1 MKQFTRSALAPYAT
15 YLIAL
20 IAFAMRLFHLGQP
33 KGFIFDELYYVNG
46 AQDYL
51 KYGVEVD
58 GLKPEFIVHPPVGK
72 WVIALGIK
80 LFGDHEFGWRIAS
93 AFFGSLL
100 ILLVGLIAKELFKSN
115 LWAAVASGLIALD
128 GLALVH
134 SRTALLDLFLTF
146 FIALALWAWL
156 KNWHWLA
163 GIAFGLAAA
172 TKWSGS
178 YFLVL
183 FALITFYRICTN
195 NSGRQLFRPT
205 LKFGLQYGF
214 LPIMTYLISWIGWF
228 RSDRGWDRNWS
239 PSALKSLW
247 HYHAEML
254 NFHTGLVT
262 KHSYQANPW
271 SWLVQGRPTSF
282 FYGSPKGCG
291 ADSCSQEVLAL
302 GTPFLWWFGTIALFF
317 VLGIL
322 IRNFIFKKS
331 DFAAIFIWSGL
342 VAGYLPWFL
351 FQKRTVF
358 SFYAI
363 VFEPF
368 LIFALVYCAKYLM
381 ESKVRREISQ
391 TIIAIALL
399 IIALNFIYFY
409 PIFTGEVI
417 TYDAWYARMWLPSWI

>member
-183 FALITFYRICTN
+183 FALIIFYRICTN

-205 LKFGLQYGF
+205 LKFGLQYGL

-271 SWLVQGRPTSF
+271 SWLIQGRPTSF

-291 ADSCSQEVLAL
+291 ADICSQEVLAL

-331 DFAAIFIWSGL
+331 DFVAIFIWSGL

>member
-1 MKQFTRSALAPYAT
+1 MKQLVRSSVAPYGI

-20 IAFAMRLFHLGQP
+20 IAFAMRLFRLDQP

-46 AQDYL
+46 AQDFL
-51 KYGVEVD
+51 KYGVEID

-72 WVIALGIK
+72 WAIALGIK

-93 AFFGSLL
+93 AIVGSLL
-100 ILLVGLIAKELFKSN
+100 ILIVGLIAKELFKSN
-115 LWAAVASGLIALD
+115 SWAALASGLIALD

-163 GIAFGLAAA
+163 GLAFGLAAA
-172 TKWSGS
+172 TKWSGL
-178 YFLVL
+178 YFLIL
-183 FALITFYRICTN
+183 FALITFYRICAN
-195 NSGRQLFRPT
+195 GSGRNLIKPIAK
-205 LKFGLQYGF
+205 LPIQYGL
-214 LPIMTYLISWIGWF
+214 LPIATYLVSWVGWF

-239 PSALKSLW
+239 TNSLKSLW

-254 NFHTGLVT
+254 NFHTGLVE

-271 SWLVQGRPTSF
+271 SWLIQGRPTSF
-282 FYGSPKGCG
+282 FYQTPKGCG
-291 ADSCSQEVLAL
+291 STSCSQEVLAI
-302 GTPFLWWFGTIALFF
+302 GTPLLWWFGTIALFF
-317 VLGIL
+317 TLGIL
-322 IRNFIFKKS
+322 IRNFLNKQN
-331 DFAAIFIWSGL
+331 DFAPIFIWAGIA
-342 VAGYLPWFL
+342 AGYLPWFL

-368 LIFALVYCAKYLM
+368 LIFALVYAAKYLY
-381 ESKVRREISQ
+381 ESRVKRDISQ
-391 TIIAIALL
+391 ALIALVVVL
-399 IIALNFIYFY
+399 IALNFIYFY
-409 PIFTGEVI
+409 PIFTGEII
-417 TYDAWYARMWLPSWI
+417 TYDSWYARMWLPSWI

>member
-115 LWAAVASGLIALD
+115 IWAALASGLIALD

-205 LKFGLQYGF
+205 LKFGLQYGL

-271 SWLVQGRPTSF
+271 SWLIQGRPTSF

-291 ADSCSQEVLAL
+291 ADICSQEVLAL

-331 DFAAIFIWSGL
+331 DFVAIFIWSGL

>member
-1 MKQFTRSALAPYAT
+1 MKQLVRSAVAQSAS

-20 IAFAMRLFHLGQP
+20 IAFGMRIFHLGQP
-33 KGFIFDELYYVNG
+33 KGFVFDELYYVNG

-58 GLKPEFIVHPPVGK
+58 GLKPEFVVHPPVGK
-72 WVIALGIK
+72 WAIALGIK
-80 LFGDHEFGWRIAS
+80 LFGNHEFGWRIAS

-100 ILLVGLIAKELFKSN
+100 VLQVGLIAKELFKSSAWGA
-115 LWAAVASGLIALD
+115 LASGLVAVD

-134 SRTALLDLFLTF
+134 SRTALLDLFLSF

-163 GIAFGLAAA
+163 GFAFGLAIA
-172 TKWSGS
+172 TKWSGL
-178 YFLVL
+178 YFLII
-183 FALITFYRICTN
+183 FALITFYRISTH
-195 NSGRQLFRPT
+195 NSGRALFWKIG
-205 LKFGLQYGF
+205 KFKLQYGL
-214 LPIMTYLISWIGWF
+214 LPLTTYLVSWIGWF

-239 PSALKSLW
+239 PNVFKSLW

-254 NFHTGLVT
+254 NFHTGLVE

-282 FYGSPKGCG
+282 YYGTPKGCG
-291 ADSCSQEVLAL
+291 SNSCSQEVIAL
-302 GTPFLWWFGTIALFF
+302 GTPLLWWFGTIALFI

-322 IRNFIFKKS
+322 IRNFLNKQV
-331 DFAAIFIWSGL
+331 DFVPIFIWAGL
-342 VAGYLPWFL
+342 AAGYLPWFL

-381 ESKVRREISQ
+381 ESRVRREISQ
-391 TIIAIALL
+391 VLITIVILL
-399 IIALNFIYFY
+399 IVLNFIYFY
-409 PIFTGEVI
+409 PLFTGEVI

>member
-1 MKQFTRSALAPYAT
+1 MRQFTRSALAPYAI
-15 YLIAL
+15 YLISL

-72 WVIALGIK
+72 WAIAFGIK

-115 LWAAVASGLIALD
+115 LWAALASGLIALD

-146 FIALALWAWL
+146 FVAFALWAWL
-156 KNWHWLA
+156 KNWYWLA

-172 TKWSGS
+172 TKWSGA
-178 YFLVL
+178 YFLIL
-183 FALITFYRICTN
+183 FALITFYRISTQ
-195 NSGRQLFRPT
+195 NSGRQLFKPI
-205 LKFGLQYGF
+205 LKFAGQFGL

-228 RSDRGWDRNWS
+228 RSDRGWDRDWS
-239 PSALKSLW
+239 PSALKSFW

-282 FYGSPKGCG
+282 YYGSPKGCG
-291 ADSCSQEVLAL
+291 ADSCSQEVFAL

-322 IRNFIFKKS
+322 IRNFLFKKN
-331 DFAAIFIWSGL
+331 DFAAIFIWAGL

-368 LIFALVYCAKYLM
+368 LIFALVYSAKYLM

-391 TIIAIALL
+391 TIITIALL
-399 IIALNFIYFY
+399 VIALNFIYFY

>member
-1 MKQFTRSALAPYAT
+1 MKQLVRSSVAPYGI

-20 IAFAMRLFHLGQP
+20 IAFAMRLFRLDQP

-46 AQDYL
+46 AQDFL

-72 WVIALGIK
+72 WAIALGIK

-93 AFFGSLL
+93 AFVGSLL
-100 ILLVGLIAKELFKSN
+100 ILIVGLIAKELFKSKS
-115 LWAAVASGLIALD
+115 WAALASGLIALD

-163 GIAFGLAAA
+163 GLVFGLAAA
-172 TKWSGS
+172 TKWSGL
-178 YFLVL
+178 YFLIL
-183 FALITFYRICTN
+183 FALITFYRICAN
-195 NSGRQLFRPT
+195 GSGRNLIKPIAK
-205 LKFGLQYGF
+205 LPIQYGL
-214 LPIMTYLISWIGWF
+214 LPIATYLVSWVGWF

-239 PSALKSLW
+239 TNSLKSLW

-254 NFHTGLVT
+254 NFHTGLVE

-271 SWLVQGRPTSF
+271 SWLIQGRPTSF
-282 FYGSPKGCG
+282 FYQTPKGCG
-291 ADSCSQEVLAL
+291 STSCSQEVLAI
-302 GTPFLWWFGTIALFF
+302 GTPLLWWFGTIALFF
-317 VLGIL
+317 TLGIL
-322 IRNFIFKKS
+322 IRNFLNKQN
-331 DFAAIFIWSGL
+331 DFAPIFIWAGIA
-342 VAGYLPWFL
+342 AGYLPWFL

-368 LIFALVYCAKYLM
+368 LIFALVYAAKYLY
-381 ESKVRREISQ
+381 ESRVKRDILQ
-391 TIIAIALL
+391 ALIALVVVL
-399 IIALNFIYFY
+399 IALNFIYFY
-409 PIFTGEVI
+409 PIFTGEII
-417 TYDAWYARMWLPSWI
+417 TYDSWYARMWLPSWI

>member
-1 MKQFTRSALAPYAT
+1 MRQLVRSAVASYAT
-15 YLIAL
+15 YLITL
-20 IAFAMRLFHLGQP
+20 IAFGMRLFHLGQP
-33 KGFIFDELYYVNG
+33 KGLVFDELYYVNG

-72 WVIALGIK
+72 WAIALGIK

-93 AFFGSLL
+93 AFFGSIL
-100 ILLVGLIAKELFKSN
+100 ILLVGLIAKELFNSKGWGA
-115 LWAAVASGLIALD
+115 LASGLMTLD

-146 FIALALWAWL
+146 FVALALWFWL
-156 KNWHWLA
+156 KNRLWLA

-172 TKWSGS
+172 TKWSGL
-178 YFLVL
+178 YFLIL
-183 FALITFYRICTN
+183 FALITFYRISTD
-195 NSGRQLFRPT
+195 NSGRQLFKAL
-205 LKFGLQYGF
+205 LKFPLQF
-214 LPIMTYLISWIGWF
+214 ALLPVATYLLSWIGWF
-228 RSDRGWDRNWS
+228 RSSRGWDRNWS
-239 PSALKSLW
+239 PSVWKSLW

-254 NFHTGLVT
+254 NFHTGLVE

-291 ADSCSQEVLAL
+291 SNSCSQEVLAL
-302 GTPFLWWFGTIALFF
+302 GTPLIWWFGTIGLFF

-322 IRNFIFKKS
+322 IRNFLRKR
-331 DFAAIFIWSGL
+331 DEFAPTFIWAGL
-342 VAGYLPWFL
+342 VAGYFPWFA

-381 ESKVRREISQ
+381 ESKVKREVAQ
-391 TIIAIALL
+391 GL
-399 IIALNFIYFY
+399 ITLTVILIALNFIYFY
-409 PIFTGEVI
+409 PLFTGEII

>member
-1 MKQFTRSALAPYAT
+1 MRQFTRSALAPYAI

-20 IAFAMRLFHLGQP
+20 IAFAMRLFRLGQP

-51 KYGVEVD
+51 KYGVEID

-72 WVIALGIK
+72 WTIALGIK

-115 LWAAVASGLIALD
+115 LWAALASGLIALD

-156 KNWHWLA
+156 KNWYWLA

-172 TKWSGS
+172 TKWSGL

-183 FALITFYRICTN
+183 FALITFYRISTQ
-195 NSGRQLFRPT
+195 NSGRQLFKPI
-205 LKFGLQYGF
+205 LKFVGQFGL

-228 RSDRGWDRNWS
+228 RSDRGWDRDWS
-239 PSALKSLW
+239 PSALKSFW

-262 KHSYQANPW
+262 KHSYQSNPW

-282 FYGSPKGCG
+282 YYGSPKGCG
-291 ADSCSQEVLAL
+291 TDSCSQEVLAL
-302 GTPFLWWFGTIALFF
+302 GTPLLWWFGTIALFF
-317 VLGIL
+317 VLGII
-322 IRNFIFKKS
+322 IRNFLFKKS

-342 VAGYLPWFL
+342 LAGYLPWFL

-368 LIFALVYCAKYLM
+368 LIFALVYSAKYLM

-391 TIIAIALL
+391 AIITIALL
-399 IIALNFIYFY
+399 VIALNFIYFY

>member
-1 MKQFTRSALAPYAT
+1 MKQFTRSAIAPYAI

-20 IAFAMRLFHLGQP
+20 IAFAMRLFRLGQP

-72 WVIALGIK
+72 WAIAFGIK

-115 LWAAVASGLIALD
+115 LWAALASGLIALD

-156 KNWHWLA
+156 KNWFWLA

-172 TKWSGS
+172 TKWSGL

-183 FALITFYRICTN
+183 FALITFYRISTQ
-195 NSGRQLFRPT
+195 NSGRQLFKPI
-205 LKFGLQYGF
+205 LKFVGQFGLM
-214 LPIMTYLISWIGWF
+214 PIMTYLISWIGWF
-228 RSDRGWDRNWS
+228 RSDRGWDRDWS
-239 PSALKSLW
+239 PSVLKSFW

-271 SWLVQGRPTSF
+271 SWLIQGRPTSF
-282 FYGSPKGCG
+282 YYGSPKGCG

-302 GTPFLWWFGTIALFF
+302 GTPLLWWFGTIALFF
-317 VLGIL
+317 VLGII
-322 IRNFIFKKS
+322 IRNFLFKKS

-342 VAGYLPWFL
+342 IAGYLPWFL

-391 TIIAIALL
+391 TIITIALL
-399 IIALNFIYFY
+399 AIALNFIYFY

>member
-1 MKQFTRSALAPYAT
+1 MKQLVRSSVAPYGI

-20 IAFAMRLFHLGQP
+20 IAFAMRLFRLDQP
-33 KGFIFDELYYVNG
+33 KGFVFDELYYVNG
-46 AQDYL
+46 AEDFL

-72 WVIALGIK
+72 WAIALGIE

-93 AFFGSLL
+93 AFVGSLL
-100 ILLVGLIAKELFKSN
+100 ILIVGLIAKELFKSN
-115 LWAAVASGLIALD
+115 SWAALASGLIALD

-146 FIALALWAWL
+146 FIAVALWAWL

-163 GIAFGLAAA
+163 GLAFGLAAA
-172 TKWSGS
+172 TKWSGL
-178 YFLVL
+178 YFLIL
-183 FALITFYRICTN
+183 FALITFYRICAN
-195 NSGRQLFRPT
+195 GSGRKLIKPL
-205 LKFGLQYGF
+205 LKLPIQYGI
-214 LPIMTYLISWIGWF
+214 LPIATYLISWVGWF

-239 PSALKSLW
+239 TNSIKSLW

-254 NFHTGLVT
+254 SFHTGLVE

-271 SWLVQGRPTSF
+271 SWLIQGRPTSF
-282 FYGSPKGCG
+282 FYQTPKGCG
-291 ADSCSQEVLAL
+291 STSCSQEVLAI
-302 GTPFLWWFGTIALFF
+302 GTPLLWWFGTIAIFF
-317 VLGIL
+317 TLGIL
-322 IRNFIFKKS
+322 IRNFLQKR
-331 DFAAIFIWSGL
+331 DEFAPIFIWAGIA
-342 VAGYLPWFL
+342 AGYLPWFL

-368 LIFALVYCAKYLM
+368 LIFALVYAAKYLY
-381 ESKVRREISQ
+381 ESRVKRDISQ
-391 TIIAIALL
+391 ALIVL
-399 IIALNFIYFY
+399 TVVLIALNFIYFY
-409 PIFTGEVI
+409 PIFTGEII

>member
-1 MKQFTRSALAPYAT
+1 MKQLVRSSVAPYAI

-20 IAFAMRLFHLGQP
+20 IAFAMRLFRLDQP

-46 AQDYL
+46 AQDFL

-58 GLKPEFIVHPPVGK
+58 GLKPEFVVHPPVGK
-72 WVIALGIK
+72 WAIALGIK

-93 AFFGSLL
+93 AFVGSLL
-100 ILLVGLIAKELFKSN
+100 ILIVGLIAKELFKSN
-115 LWAAVASGLIALD
+115 SWAALASGFIALD

-156 KNWHWLA
+156 RNWHWFA
-163 GIAFGLAAA
+163 GLAFGLAAA
-172 TKWSGS
+172 TKWSGL
-178 YFLVL
+178 YFLIL
-183 FALITFYRICTN
+183 FALITFYRICAN
-195 NSGRQLFRPT
+195 GSGRKLIKP
-205 LKFGLQYGF
+205 LIKLPIQYGI
-214 LPIMTYLISWIGWF
+214 LPIATYLISWVGWL

-239 PSALKSLW
+239 TSSLKSLW

-254 NFHTGLVT
+254 SFHTGLVE

-271 SWLVQGRPTSF
+271 SWLIQGRPTSF
-282 FYGSPKGCG
+282 FYQTPKGCG
-291 ADSCSQEVLAL
+291 STSCSQEVLAI
-302 GTPFLWWFGTIALFF
+302 GTPLLWWFGTIAIFF
-317 VLGIL
+317 TLGIL
-322 IRNFIFKKS
+322 IRNFLQKR
-331 DFAAIFIWSGL
+331 DEFAPIFIWAGIA
-342 VAGYLPWFL
+342 AGYLPWFL

-368 LIFALVYCAKYLM
+368 LIFALVYAAKYLY
-381 ESKVRREISQ
+381 ESRVKRDISQ
-391 TIIAIALL
+391 ALIVL
-399 IIALNFIYFY
+399 AVVLIALNFIYFY
-409 PIFTGEVI
+409 PIFTGEII

>member
-1 MKQFTRSALAPYAT
+1 MKQFARSALAPYAI

-20 IAFAMRLFHLGQP
+20 IAFGMRLFHLGQP

-72 WVIALGIK
+72 WAIALGIK
-80 LFGDHEFGWRIAS
+80 LFGDQEFGWRIAS

-100 ILLVGLIAKELFKSN
+100 ILIVGLIAKELFKSDS
-115 LWAAVASGLIALD
+115 WAALASGLIALD

-146 FIALALWAWL
+146 FVALALWAWL

-163 GIAFGLAAA
+163 GLAFGLAAA
-172 TKWSGS
+172 TKWSGL

-183 FALITFYRICTN
+183 FALITFYRISNN
-195 NSGRQLFRPT
+195 NSGRGLLKPL
-205 LKFGLQYGF
+205 LKFPVQYGL
-214 LPIMTYLISWIGWF
+214 LPITTYLVSWIGWF
-228 RSDRGWDRNWS
+228 RSDLGWDRNWS

-254 NFHTGLVT
+254 GFHTGLT
-262 KHSYQANPW
+262 EKHPYEANPW
-271 SWLVQGRPTSF
+271 SWLFMGRPTSF
-282 FYGSPKGCG
+282 FYESPKGCG
-291 ADSCSQEVLAL
+291 TSSCSQEVIAL
-302 GTPFLWWFGTIALFF
+302 GTPLLWWFGI
-317 VLGIL
+317 
-322 IRNFIFKKS
+322 
-331 DFAAIFIWSGL
+331 AAISFIIGL
-342 VAGYLPWFL
+342 WVRSFFTRHFDPAVTIIITGLAAGYLPWFF

-358 SFYAI
+358 SFYAV

-368 LIFALVYCAKYLM
+368 IILALIYCFAKLLEDPLTYKARKTALIALHV
-381 ESKVRREISQ
+381 
-391 TIIAIALL
+391 AIALCFL
-399 IIALNFIYFY
+399 YFF
-409 PIFTGEVI
+409 PVFVATIT
-417 TYDAWYARMWLPSWI
+417 TYDDWHARMWFNSWI

>member
-1 MKQFTRSALAPYAT
+1 MKQLVRSAVAQSAS

-20 IAFAMRLFHLGQP
+20 IAFGMRIFHLGQP
-33 KGFIFDELYYVNG
+33 KGFVFDELYYVNG

-58 GLKPEFIVHPPVGK
+58 GLKPEFVVHPPVGK
-72 WVIALGIK
+72 WAIALGIK
-80 LFGDHEFGWRIAS
+80 LFGNHEFGWRIAS

-100 ILLVGLIAKELFKSN
+100 VLLVGLIAKELFKSSAWGA
-115 LWAAVASGLIALD
+115 LASGLVAVD

-134 SRTALLDLFLTF
+134 SRTALLDLFLSF

-163 GIAFGLAAA
+163 GFAFGLAIA
-172 TKWSGS
+172 TKWSGL
-178 YFLVL
+178 YFLII
-183 FALITFYRICTN
+183 FALITFYRISTH
-195 NSGRQLFRPT
+195 NSGRALFWKIG
-205 LKFGLQYGF
+205 KFKLQYGL
-214 LPIMTYLISWIGWF
+214 LPLTTYLVSWIGWF

-239 PSALKSLW
+239 PNVFKSLW

-254 NFHTGLVT
+254 NFHTGLVE

-282 FYGSPKGCG
+282 YYGTPKGCG
-291 ADSCSQEVLAL
+291 SNSCSQEVIAL
-302 GTPFLWWFGTIALFF
+302 GTPLLWWFGTIALFI

-322 IRNFIFKKS
+322 IRNFLSKQV
-331 DFAAIFIWSGL
+331 DFVPIFIWAGL
-342 VAGYLPWFL
+342 AAGYLPWFL

-381 ESKVRREISQ
+381 ESRVRREISQ
-391 TIIAIALL
+391 VLITIVILL
-399 IIALNFIYFY
+399 IVLNFIYFY
-409 PIFTGEVI
+409 PLFTGEVI

>member
-1 MKQFTRSALAPYAT
+1 MKQLVRSAVAQSAS

-20 IAFAMRLFHLGQP
+20 IAFGMRIFHLGQP
-33 KGFIFDELYYVNG
+33 KGFVFDELYYVNG

-58 GLKPEFIVHPPVGK
+58 GLKPEFVVHPPVGK
-72 WVIALGIK
+72 WAIALGIK
-80 LFGDHEFGWRIAS
+80 LFGNHEFGWRIAS

-100 ILLVGLIAKELFKSN
+100 VLLVGLIAKELFKSSAWGA
-115 LWAAVASGLIALD
+115 LASGLVAVD

-134 SRTALLDLFLTF
+134 SRTALLDLFLSF

-163 GIAFGLAAA
+163 GFAFGLAIA
-172 TKWSGS
+172 TKWSGL
-178 YFLVL
+178 YFLII
-183 FALITFYRICTN
+183 FAPITFYRISTH
-195 NSGRQLFRPT
+195 NSGRALFWKIG
-205 LKFGLQYGF
+205 KFKLQYGL
-214 LPIMTYLISWIGWF
+214 LPLTTYLVSWIGWF

-239 PSALKSLW
+239 PNVFKSLW

-254 NFHTGLVT
+254 NFHTGLVE

-282 FYGSPKGCG
+282 YYGTPKGCG
-291 ADSCSQEVLAL
+291 SNSCSQEVIAL
-302 GTPFLWWFGTIALFF
+302 GTPLLWWFGTIALFI

-322 IRNFIFKKS
+322 IRNFLSKQI
-331 DFAAIFIWSGL
+331 DFVPIFIWAGL
-342 VAGYLPWFL
+342 AAGYLPWFL

-381 ESKVRREISQ
+381 ESRVRREISQ
-391 TIIAIALL
+391 VLITIVILL
-399 IIALNFIYFY
+399 IVLNFIYFY
-409 PIFTGEVI
+409 PLFTGEVI

>member
-1 MKQFTRSALAPYAT
+1 MKQLLRSAVAPYAI

-20 IAFAMRLFHLGQP
+20 LAFGMRLFHLSQP
-33 KGFIFDELYYVNG
+33 KGFVFDELYYVNG
-46 AQDYL
+46 AQDFL
-51 KYGVEVD
+51 KFGVEVD

-72 WVIALGIK
+72 WAIALGIK

-100 ILLVGLIAKELFKSN
+100 VLLVGLIAKELFKSN
-115 LWAAVASGLIALD
+115 HWAALASSLTTLD
-128 GLALVH
+128 GLVLVH

-163 GIAFGLAAA
+163 GLAFGLAIA
-172 TKWSGS
+172 TKWSGL
-178 YFLVL
+178 YFLLL
-183 FALITFYRICTN
+183 FALITFYRISAQ
-195 NSGRQLFRPT
+195 NSGWQLIKP
-205 LKFGLQYGF
+205 LIKFPFQYGL
-214 LPIMTYLISWIGWF
+214 LPAITYLFSWIGWF

-239 PSALKSLW
+239 PSALKSFW

-254 NFHTGLVT
+254 NFHTGLVE

-271 SWLVQGRPTSF
+271 SWLIQGRPTSF
-282 FYGSPKGCG
+282 FYGTPKGCG

-302 GTPFLWWFGTIALFF
+302 GTPLLWWFGAIALFF

-322 IRNFIFKKS
+322 IRNFLTKRN
-331 DFAAIFIWSGL
+331 DFLPIFIWSGL

-368 LIFALVYCAKYLM
+368 LIFALVYCAKNLM
-381 ESKVRREISQ
+381 ESRVRRDLSQ
-391 TIIAIALL
+391 LL
-399 IIALNFIYFY
+399 ITIFVIAIALNFIYFY

-417 TYDAWYARMWLPSWI
+417 TYDAWYSRMWLPSWI

>member
-1 MKQFTRSALAPYAT
+1 MKQFTRSALAPYAI

-20 IAFAMRLFHLGQP
+20 IALAMRVFRLGQP

-51 KYGVEVD
+51 KYGVEID

-72 WVIALGIK
+72 WAIALGIK

-115 LWAAVASGLIALD
+115 LWAALASGLIALD

-156 KNWHWLA
+156 KNWYWLA

-172 TKWSGS
+172 TKWSGL

-183 FALITFYRICTN
+183 FALITFYRISTQ
-195 NSGRQLFRPT
+195 NSGRQLFKPI
-205 LKFGLQYGF
+205 LKFVGQFGL

-228 RSDRGWDRNWS
+228 RSDRGWDRDWS
-239 PSALKSLW
+239 PNALKSFW

-271 SWLVQGRPTSF
+271 SWLIQGRPTSF

-302 GTPFLWWFGTIALFF
+302 GTPLLWWFGTIALFF
-317 VLGIL
+317 VLGII
-322 IRNFIFKKS
+322 IRNFLFKKS

-342 VAGYLPWFL
+342 IAGYLPWFL

-391 TIIAIALL
+391 TIITIALL
-399 IIALNFIYFY
+399 AIALNFIYFY
-409 PIFTGEVI
+409 PIFAGEVI

>member
-1 MKQFTRSALAPYAT
+1 MKQLVRSAVAQSAS

-20 IAFAMRLFHLGQP
+20 IAFGMRIFHLGQP
-33 KGFIFDELYYVNG
+33 KGFVFDELYYVNG

-58 GLKPEFIVHPPVGK
+58 GLKPEFVVHPPVGK
-72 WVIALGIK
+72 WAIALGIK
-80 LFGDHEFGWRIAS
+80 LFGNHEFGWRIAS

-100 ILLVGLIAKELFKSN
+100 VLQVGLIAKELFKSSAWGA
-115 LWAAVASGLIALD
+115 LASGLVAVD

-134 SRTALLDLFLTF
+134 SRTALLDLFLSF

-163 GIAFGLAAA
+163 GFAFGLAIA
-172 TKWSGS
+172 TKWSGL
-178 YFLVL
+178 YFLII
-183 FALITFYRICTN
+183 FALITFYRISTH
-195 NSGRQLFRPT
+195 NSGRALFWKIG
-205 LKFGLQYGF
+205 KFKLQYGL
-214 LPIMTYLISWIGWF
+214 LPLTTYLVSWIGWF

-239 PSALKSLW
+239 PNVFKSLW

-254 NFHTGLVT
+254 NFHTGLVE

-282 FYGSPKGCG
+282 YYGTPKGCG
-291 ADSCSQEVLAL
+291 SNSCSQEVIAL
-302 GTPFLWWFGTIALFF
+302 GTPLLWWFGTIALFI

-322 IRNFIFKKS
+322 IRNFLSKQV
-331 DFAAIFIWSGL
+331 DFVPIFIWAGL
-342 VAGYLPWFL
+342 AAGYLPWFL

-381 ESKVRREISQ
+381 ESRVRREISQ
-391 TIIAIALL
+391 VLITIVILL
-399 IIALNFIYFY
+399 IVLNFIYFY
-409 PIFTGEVI
+409 PLFTGEVI

>member
-1 MKQFTRSALAPYAT
+1 MKQLVRSSVAPYGI

-20 IAFAMRLFHLGQP
+20 IAFAMRLFRLDQP

-46 AQDYL
+46 AQDFL

-72 WVIALGIK
+72 WAIALGIK

-93 AFFGSLL
+93 AFVGSLL
-100 ILLVGLIAKELFKSN
+100 ILIVGLIAKELFRSN
-115 LWAAVASGLIALD
+115 SWAALASGLIALD

-163 GIAFGLAAA
+163 GLAFGLAAA
-172 TKWSGS
+172 TKWSGL
-178 YFLVL
+178 YFLIL
-183 FALITFYRICTN
+183 FALITFYRICAN
-195 NSGRQLFRPT
+195 GSGRKLIKPIAK
-205 LKFGLQYGF
+205 LPVQYGV
-214 LPIMTYLISWIGWF
+214 LPIATYLISWVGWF

-239 PSALKSLW
+239 TSSLKSLW
-247 HYHAEML
+247 HYHSEML
-254 NFHTGLVT
+254 NFHTGLVE

-271 SWLVQGRPTSF
+271 SWLIQGRPTSF
-282 FYGSPKGCG
+282 FYQTPKGCG
-291 ADSCSQEVLAL
+291 STSCSQEVLAI
-302 GTPFLWWFGTIALFF
+302 GTPLLWWFGTIALFF
-317 VLGIL
+317 TLGIL
-322 IRNFIFKKS
+322 LRNFLQKRK
-331 DFAAIFIWSGL
+331 DFAPIFIWAGIA
-342 VAGYLPWFL
+342 AGYLPWFL

-368 LIFALVYCAKYLM
+368 LIFALVYSAKYLY
-381 ESKVRREISQ
+381 ESRVKRENSQ
-391 TIIAIALL
+391 ALIALVL
-399 IIALNFIYFY
+399 VLIALNFIYFY
-409 PIFTGEVI
+409 PIFTGEII
-417 TYDAWYARMWLPSWI
+417 TYDSWYARMWLPSWI

>member
-1 MKQFTRSALAPYAT
+1 
-15 YLIAL
+15 
-20 IAFAMRLFHLGQP
+20 
-33 KGFIFDELYYVNG
+33 
-46 AQDYL
+46 
-51 KYGVEVD
+51 
-58 GLKPEFIVHPPVGK
+58 
-72 WVIALGIK
+72 
-80 LFGDHEFGWRIAS
+80 
-93 AFFGSLL
+93 
-100 ILLVGLIAKELFKSN
+100 
-115 LWAAVASGLIALD
+115 
-128 GLALVH
+128 LALVH

-156 KNWHWLA
+156 KNWYWLA

-172 TKWSGS
+172 TKWSGL

-183 FALITFYRICTN
+183 FALITFYRISTQ
-195 NSGRQLFRPT
+195 NSGRQLFKPI
-205 LKFGLQYGF
+205 LKFVGQFGL

-228 RSDRGWDRNWS
+228 RSDRGWDRDWS
-239 PSALKSLW
+239 PSALKSFW

-262 KHSYQANPW
+262 KHSYQSNPW

-282 FYGSPKGCG
+282 YYGSPKGCG
-291 ADSCSQEVLAL
+291 TDSCSQEVLAL
-302 GTPFLWWFGTIALFF
+302 GTPLLWWFGTIALFF
-317 VLGIL
+317 VLGII
-322 IRNFIFKKS
+322 IRNFLFKKS

-342 VAGYLPWFL
+342 LAGYLPWFL

-368 LIFALVYCAKYLM
+368 LIFALVYSAKYLM

-391 TIIAIALL
+391 AIITIALL
-399 IIALNFIYFY
+399 VIALNFIYFY

>member
-1 MKQFTRSALAPYAT
+1 MKQLVRSSVAPYGI

-20 IAFAMRLFHLGQP
+20 IAFAMRLFRLDQP

-46 AQDYL
+46 AQDFL

-72 WVIALGIK
+72 WAIALGIK

-93 AFFGSLL
+93 AFVGSLL
-100 ILLVGLIAKELFKSN
+100 ILIVGLIAKELFKSDS
-115 LWAAVASGLIALD
+115 WAALASGLIALD

-163 GIAFGLAAA
+163 GLAFGLAAA
-172 TKWSGS
+172 TKWSGL
-178 YFLVL
+178 YFLIL
-183 FALITFYRICTN
+183 FALITFYRICAN
-195 NSGRQLFRPT
+195 GSGRKLIKPIT
-205 LKFGLQYGF
+205 KLPIQYGV
-214 LPIMTYLISWIGWF
+214 LPIATYLISWVGWF

-239 PSALKSLW
+239 TSSLKSFW
-247 HYHAEML
+247 HYHSEML
-254 NFHTGLVT
+254 NFHTGLVE

-271 SWLVQGRPTSF
+271 SWLIQGRPTSF
-282 FYGSPKGCG
+282 FYQTPKGCG
-291 ADSCSQEVLAL
+291 STSCSQEVLAI
-302 GTPFLWWFGTIALFF
+302 GTPLLWWFGTIALFF
-317 VLGIL
+317 TLGIL
-322 IRNFIFKKS
+322 LRNFLQKRK
-331 DFAAIFIWSGL
+331 DFAPIFIWAGIA
-342 VAGYLPWFL
+342 AGYLPWFL

-368 LIFALVYCAKYLM
+368 LIFALVYSAKYLY
-381 ESKVRREISQ
+381 ESRVKRENSQ
-391 TIIAIALL
+391 ALIALVL
-399 IIALNFIYFY
+399 VLIALNFIYFY
-409 PIFTGEVI
+409 PIFTGEII
-417 TYDAWYARMWLPSWI
+417 TYDSWYARMWLPSWI